1 VAQAGLART
10 FQNIRLFG
18 EMSVLESVLVGG
30 HAQHR
35 SGLLGV
41 LARSAAARAEER
53 RQVDRAHALIGF
65 VGRAPASA
73 PRGAAAL
80 SYGEQRRVEIA
91 RALMSAPKVLVLDE
105 PLAGMNVSEKEEVSA
120 LVLSIRA
127 QGAAVLLI
135 EHDMAVI
142 RRLAQRVTVLA
153 RGRKLVEG
161 APEQVLSDERVQD
174 AYLGRTS

>member
-1 VAQAGLART
+1 V
-10 FQNIRLFG
+10 
-18 EMSVLESVLVGG
+18 
-30 HAQHR
+30 
-35 SGLLGV
+35 
-41 LARSAAARAEER
+41 
-53 RQVDRAHALIGF
+53 
-65 VGRAPASA
+65 
-73 PRGAAAL
+73 AAAL

-91 RALMSAPKVLVLDE
+91 RALMSSPKVLVLDE